1 MRKGSIFKSTYF
13 RKFFLELLPFWRKS
27 KINVHYL
34 FMLKRLLSYIF
45 TGHVSDSF
53 SYHIFTLQNVHH
65 VWQCPCD
72 VTKYFASSPTECDVI
87 YVWSLRAI
95 QIIHCTLGVNGAV
108 SHIVTWN
115 GEWKLELDLKMHAVP
130 SVNFIN
136 VKRAHF
142 SYKSILRNFSL
153 ITVLLCNFLAQEY
166 RRKCCLSN
174 VDEIDYLSV

>member
-1 MRKGSIFKSTYF
+1 LRKGSIFKSTYF

-142 SYKSILRNFSL
+142 SYKSLFKAK
-153 ITVLLCNFLAQEY
+153 F
-166 RRKCCLSN
+166 
-174 VDEIDYLSV
+174 